1 MQLRLVGPLVAAVL
15 IYVCAAARAQ
25 PSEQAPP
32 ATAAPALSDS
42 TARALVDSLLERVVA
57 LRGLEATRALDVR
70 VAARAAVRAR
80 LEEIIEEENLTP
92 EAREEERVLKYL
104 GLVPRD
110 VDLLELY
117 KDLIEEQLAGMYD
130 IDQRVLVLAD
140 WLPLDMQTMVVTHE
154 IVHALQDQ
162 NFSLRVRKKLGF
174 KTPDAEAAWHA
185 LIEGD
190 ATASMLQ
197 AALAKA
203 GRSFAAFVDSLPAR
217 GWATLLEGTAPVETQ
232 HMRSAPKVIRDAI
245 GFPYEKGLAFVTALY
260 REGGWSRVDQAFV
273 HPPVSTEQILHPE
286 RFLPEEPDE
295 PIRVEVPDVRGVL
308 GAGYAP
314 TANMPLGEYD
324 LYLYLSGYVDA
335 AIAEVASE
343 GWGGAWLS
351 LYGAPDDEPEAL
363 VLVTTW
369 DTEEDALEFFGSV
382 IGVLDKRY
390 PEQSG
395 DLEGTN
401 ANRITWNVDPEGRY
415 QNIVRLVAR
424 HVQVLEQVPVAVA
437 ERTIQKLDRMTQ
449 FEDPSPRVRARA
461 KEHLPWN
468 RETRRLRADSAL
480 TLRVHLPRG
489 WSPEGSDG
497 RTDLLTR
504 ARRGQATLDVVIDRE
519 ARDALGVSGYAHA
532 LAARIQEGGTGVYLQ
547 KDVGVPRDDGLEL
560 YEHVFSQTEDGN
572 KVVYYIAVANL
583 RRGFGYVVMAQP
595 ENGETPSVEPDFYEL
610 LRSLSAVP
618 WEGPAETKTGS
629 AGATARSDP
638 RGG

>member
-1 MQLRLVGPLVAAVL
+1 MQLRRVGPLVAAIL
-15 IYVCAAARAQ
+15 ICVSAVARAQ
-25 PSEQAPP
+25 PNGGTPP
-32 ATAAPALSDS
+32 ATNAASLSDS

-57 LRGLEATRALDVR
+57 LRGLEASRALDVR
-70 VAARAAVRAR
+70 VAGRQAVRAR
-80 LEEIIEEENLTP
+80 LEEIIEQENLTP

-104 GLVPRD
+104 GLVPQD

-197 AALAKA
+197 ASLAAVGK
-203 GRSFAAFVDSLPAR
+203 SFLAVADSMAR
-217 GWATLLEGTAPVETQ
+217 GASLLEGASNVETQ

-245 GFPYEKGLAFVTALY
+245 GFPYEKGLAFVAALY
-260 REGGWSRVDQAFV
+260 RDGGWARVDQAFV

-295 PIRVEVPDVRGVL
+295 PIHIELPDVRGVL

-335 AIAEVASE
+335 AIAEVATE

-351 LYGAPDDEPEAL
+351 LYGAHDDQPEAL

-390 PEQSG
+390 PQQSG

-449 FEDPSPRVRARA
+449 FEDPNPRVRARA
-461 KEHLPWN
+461 KDHLPWN
-468 RETRRLRADSAL
+468 RQATRVRADSAL

-489 WSPEGSDG
+489 WSPEPRDN
-497 RTDLLTR
+497 RPDLLTH
-504 ARRGQATLDVVIDRE
+504 ARRGRATLDVMIDRE

-560 YEHVFSQTEDGN
+560 YEHVFSQTEEGG

-583 RRGFGYVVMAQP
+583 RRGFGYVLMSQP
-595 ENGETPSVEPDFYEL
+595 EDGDTPSVESDFYEL
-610 LRSLSAVP
+610 LRSMSAIP

-629 AGATARSDP
+629 TGAGPRSDP